1 MTHLD
6 RAKELAIILSQMDI
20 GSEEH
25 YTLFQEFKLEMQAFD
40 LEKLEAQA

>member
-6 RAKELAIILSQMDI
+6 KAKELAMILSQMDI

-25 YTLFQEFKLEMQAFD
+25 YTLFQEFKLEMQALD
-40 LEKLEAQA
+40 NEKSEAQA